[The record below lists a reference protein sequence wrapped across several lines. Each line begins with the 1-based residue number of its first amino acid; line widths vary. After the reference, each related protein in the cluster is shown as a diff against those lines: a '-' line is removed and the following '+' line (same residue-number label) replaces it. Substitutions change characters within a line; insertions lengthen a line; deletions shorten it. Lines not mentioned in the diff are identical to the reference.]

1 MIPKAINAIERAD
14 IDRLV
19 ADAVEEG
26 NQLDYKEALGGA
38 TRDERKEFVADVCAF
53 ANASGGD
60 LVFGIREDGA
70 GTAREALPLRINADE
85 EVLRLENVIA
95 DSIEPKLYGVRFRT
109 VAFEQGLVLVVRVPR
124 SIRGIHRSKLDQH
137 FWVRETRSKR
147 ALDLPAVVSRI
158 EGQLGRREKLEN
170 FLAERYASILTGRL
184 PIPLRDG
191 PKMVVHIIPEVGFVE
206 EGVDVREVSDAGL
219 FPYPARSNGADFRM
233 TYDGPMHHSPIVD
246 GRIRAYSL
254 VHHSGIIEG
263 CWKAADADPAQV
275 HIGAETVELHLL
287 RYINDALPRIVET
300 LSVDLP
306 LTVRSAL
313 IGAEGAILQ
322 SENAN
327 IRIDFDE
334 QRLSAIDRPSLVLPD
349 VYLEQW
355 PTDLPK
361 SFQNSFD
368 RLWQAAGYKRSYQ
381 YQVRQGRLTW
391 IGEL

>member
-1 MIPKAINAIERAD
+1 MVPKAINAIERAD

-26 NQLDYKEALGGA
+26 NQLDFKEALVGA

-70 GTAREALPLRINADE
+70 GAAHEAVPLLVNADE

-95 DSIEPKLYGVRFRT
+95 DSVEPKLYGVRFRA
-109 VAFEQGLVLVVRVPR
+109 VAYEQGHVLVVRVPR

-137 FWVRETRSKR
+137 FWVRESRSKR
-147 ALDLPAVVSRI
+147 ALDLPAVVNRI
-158 EGQLGRREKLEN
+158 EGQLGRREKLES

-184 PIPLRDG
+184 PVPLRDG
-191 PKMVVHIIPEVGFVE
+191 PKMVVHIIPDTGFVE
-206 EGVDVREVSDAGL
+206 EAVDVGPVSDAGL

-233 TYDGPMHHSPIVD
+233 TFDGPMHHSPIVD
-246 GRIRAYSL
+246 GKIRAYSL
-254 VHHSGIIEG
+254 VHHSGVIEG
-263 CWKAADADPAQV
+263 CWKVADVDPELV
-275 HIGAETVELHLL
+275 RIGAETVELHLL
-287 RYINDALPRIVET
+287 RYLNDALPRIIET
-300 LSVDLP
+300 LSIDLP
-306 LTVRSAL
+306 VTVRSAL
-313 IGAEGAILQ
+313 VGAEGAIFQ
-322 SENAN
+322 SENAH
-327 IRIDFDE
+327 IRIDFEE
-334 QRLSAIDRPSLVLPD
+334 QRLSPIDRPSLVLPD

-361 SFQNSFD
+361 YFQSSFD

-381 YQVRQGRLTW
+381 YQSREGGLVW
-391 IGEL
+391 IGQL